1 MNLDFLWRQPLQ
13 SPLTN
18 RAVTQ
23 TSFKIVQQVI
33 STSIDYKVLNDNALS
48 TFENECGVFEHSD
61 ISTLTSVFRYD
72 FRNLIFGTKHRRA
85 PRLTN
90 LLRFC
95 EDEAKELGL
104 DLETR
109 GRLYQRSQRL
119 REINQTIEELIIYRN
134 YSAHHTHERNDLGLC
149 FKVSS
154 TLLRFVELL
163 DLPSSWSSEISII
176 RSSAISILKQLYT
189 QDPTNEFYD
198 QIEIDEIIT
207 TELTISDVMEK
218 LSEMELNIQNL
229 ANLPVTNLDIPA
241 HLISVQD
248 TDNHPDPIDEID
260 SEYENIPE
268 VITLAKLRQKLL
280 EIRKQIFLE
289 FNFSDDATNILS
301 NNTIDEIILLGV
313 QRLSEWKKLPS
324 TSNIQIKQKELCE
337 QQLGKFWGEIE
348 KTLSKFDWSA
358 EN

>member
-13 SPLTN
+13 SPQTN
-18 RAVTQ
+18 KAVTQ

-48 TFENECGVFEHSD
+48 AFENECGVFEHSD

-72 FRNLIFGTKHRRA
+72 FKNLISGTKYRRA

-104 DLETR
+104 DRETR

-119 REINQTIEELIIYRN
+119 REINQTIEELIIFRN

-149 FKVSS
+149 FKVSA

-163 DLPSSWSSEISII
+163 DLPSSWSNEVSII
-176 RSSAISILKQLYT
+176 RNSAIGILKKLYIE
-189 QDPTNEFYD
+189 DPTNEFHD
-198 QIEIDEIIT
+198 QIEIDKSIT

-218 LSEMELNIQNL
+218 LSEMELTIHSL
-229 ANLPVTNLDIPA
+229 VNLPVSNLDIPA
-241 HLISVQD
+241 RLISVQD
-248 TDNHPDPIDEID
+248 TANHLDSIDELD

-268 VITLAKLRQKLL
+268 VMTLAKLRQNLL
-280 EIRKQIFLE
+280 EIRKQIFSE
-289 FNFSDDATNILS
+289 FNLSDDTTNILS
-301 NNTIDEIILLGV
+301 NITIDEIILLGV

-324 TSNIQIKQKELCE
+324 TSNIQITQKELCE
-337 QQLGKFWGEIE
+337 QQLNKFWGEIE